1 MGFKN
6 VLKKIGKVALTA
18 APYVAAPFTGGL
30 SLAAT
35 GLANKAVQKWSEHD
49 AKDAISKGLAP
60 SSFDKV
66 LGKVGNYA
74 GMASSFLPT
83 GALGSV
89 GKLSSAIGGASKA
102 AKIATTVG
110 KGASNVLGGSYNGSP
125 SSAQVGNDL
134 PSQGGI
140 GGNIG
145 RNTNWGGLAQSLG
158 TQAVGD
164 IMARRS
170 NNQSGST
177 GIGPSSSSVGSAQPR
192 SNNSFQGG
200 ARYQQSMDLNNPNL
214 GNSIAAGRAAA
225 TKDQGFRRGYDV
237 VTHVGEPDEAGKYEE
252 KISRMPR
259 ISSDFGRPGP
269 ALGSTIGGSRNSKRV
284 KKAS

>member
-6 VLKKIGKVALTA
+6 VMKKIGKIALTA

-35 GLANKAVQKWSEHD
+35 GLANKAVAKWSEHD

-60 SSFDKV
+60 SNFDKV

-74 GMASSFLPT
+74 SMASSFLPT

-89 GKLSSAIGGASKA
+89 GKLSSAVGGASKA

-110 KGASNVLGGSYNGSP
+110 KGASNVLGGSYNGTP
-125 SSAQVGNDL
+125 SSAVGNDL

-145 RNTNWGGLAQSLG
+145 RNTDWGNLAQS
-158 TQAVGD
+158 VGGQIAGD
-164 IMARRS
+164 VMARRS
-170 NNQSGST
+170 NSQSGST
-177 GIGPSSSSVGSAQPR
+177 GIGPSSASVGTAQPR

-214 GNSIAAGRAAA
+214 ANSIAAGRKAA

-237 VTHVGEPDEAGKYEE
+237 VTHVGEPDEAGTYEE
-252 KISRMPR
+252 RITRMPR
-259 ISSDFGRPGP
+259 ISSDFGRPGAP
-269 ALGSTIGGSRNSKRV
+269 IGGSRYSKRT
-284 KKAS
+284 KQAS